1 MWQSACLYQPH
12 PLLQSVINDQ
22 VKMMCFLF
30 CVVPYCPQQALTSAR
45 GSSTKIWGWP
55 VTWRKILNGSTI
67 PMQGATPDAK
77 LAVMGPNRLASSVRP
92 RFIEASPIVEK
103 AISCYKADQLV
114 ASLLSFCSVQSS
126 LAVCKFRAARE
137 ERCEPG
143 HGKVCANLMSWR
155 PKLIRAM

>member
-12 PLLQSVINDQ
+12 PLLQSVINDR

-30 CVVPYCPQQALTSAR
+30 CVIPYCPEQAPTGAR

-55 VTWRKILNGSTI
+55 VTWRKCLNGSTI
-67 PMQGATPDAK
+67 PMQGATPDVK

-92 RFIEASPIVEK
+92 CFVEASPTVEK
-103 AISCYKADQLV
+103 AISCYKEDRLV

-126 LAVCKFRAARE
+126 LAVCEFRTARE
-137 ERCEPG
+137 ECCEPG
-143 HGKVCANLMSWR
+143 HGQLRANLMLWR